1 MARNLQDAF
10 FQKAKND
17 GIPVSVYLLSGFRI
31 SGLIK
36 GFDTFTVLIEQQE
49 TGGTQLIFKHAISTV
64 SGGKNLTTDGVFSCF
79 DRPKQK
85 VEPKEAKEEAKE
97 EVKE

>member
-31 SGLIK
+31 SGIIK

-49 TGGTQLIFKHAISTV
+49 GGTQLIFKHAISTV
-64 SGGKNLTTDGVFSCF
+64 SGGKSLTTSGVFSCLE
-79 DRPKQK
+79 KSKAK
-85 VEPKEAKEEAKE
+85 VLESKE

>member
-31 SGLIK
+31 SGIIK

-49 TGGTQLIFKHAISTV
+49 GGTQLIFKHAISTV

-85 VEPKEAKEEAKE
+85 VEEKEAKEAKE

>member
-31 SGLIK
+31 SGIIK

-49 TGGTQLIFKHAISTV
+49 GGTQLIYKHS
-64 SGGKNLTTDGVFSCF
+64 KWW
-79 DRPKQK
+79 
-85 VEPKEAKEEAKE
+85 KELDNIWSFFLFRQTKTESRRKRS
-97 EVKE
+97 KRRS

>member
-49 TGGTQLIFKHAISTV
+49 TGGTQLIFKHAIRTV
-64 SGGKNLTTDGVFSCF
+64 SDGKNLTTDGVFSCF

-85 VEPKEAKEEAKE
+85 VEEKEAKE